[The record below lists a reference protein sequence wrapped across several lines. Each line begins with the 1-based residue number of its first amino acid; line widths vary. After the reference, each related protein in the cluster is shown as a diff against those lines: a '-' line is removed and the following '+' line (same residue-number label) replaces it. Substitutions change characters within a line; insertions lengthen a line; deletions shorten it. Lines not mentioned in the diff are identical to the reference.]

1 MIDRKIETTK
11 GQLER
16 GEFGDEMG
24 EIKTVEEDYCEQT
37 NIFSLKK
44 PYPR

>member
-24 EIKTVEEDYCEQT
+24 AIKTVEEDYCEQP